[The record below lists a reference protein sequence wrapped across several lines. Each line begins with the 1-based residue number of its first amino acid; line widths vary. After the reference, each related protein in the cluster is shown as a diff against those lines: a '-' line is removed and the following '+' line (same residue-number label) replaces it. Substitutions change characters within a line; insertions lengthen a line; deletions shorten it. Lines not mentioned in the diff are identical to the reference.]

1 MNEQT
6 YQEKLRKAV
15 IKYKQTNTIEETA
28 NFFEIGTD
36 TVSRWYA
43 QYKKEGTLL
52 PRKKGGATYYVVSEE
67 GKKFLASEIENNN
80 DIKLEELR
88 QKYFN
93 QFNEDISV
101 SAVHYHLKKLNITRK
116 KKVSTTLKNIQKP
129 I

>member
-1 MNEQT
+1 MNELT

-15 IKYKQTNTIEETA
+15 IKYKQTHTIEDTA
-28 NFFEIGTD
+28 DFFEIGTD

-88 QKYFN
+88 QKYN
-93 QFNEDISV
+93 MRFNEEVSV
-101 SAVHYHLKKLNITRK
+101 STIYYHLKKLNITRK
-116 KKVSTTLKNIQKP
+116 KKFLRP
-129 I
+129 

>member
-1 MNEQT
+1 MNERT

-15 IKYKQTNTIEETA
+15 IKYKQTHTIEDTA
-28 NFFEIGTD
+28 VFFEIGTD

-43 QYKKEGTLL
+43 QYKNEGTLF

-67 GKKFLASEIENNN
+67 GKKFLASEVENNN

-88 QKYFN
+88 QKYLTK
-93 QFNEDISV
+93 FNEEISI

-116 KKVSTTLKNIQKP
+116 KKLLRP
-129 I
+129 

>member
-1 MNEQT
+1 MNELT

-15 IKYKQTNTIEETA
+15 IKYKQTHTIEETA

-67 GKKFLASEIENNN
+67 GKKFLASEVENNN
-80 DIKLEELR
+80 DITLEDLR
-88 QKYFN
+88 QKYFIR
-93 QFNEDISV
+93 FNEDISV
-101 SAVHYHLKKLNITRK
+101 SAIHYHLKKLNITRK
-116 KKVSTTLKNIQKP
+116 KKFLRS
-129 I
+129 